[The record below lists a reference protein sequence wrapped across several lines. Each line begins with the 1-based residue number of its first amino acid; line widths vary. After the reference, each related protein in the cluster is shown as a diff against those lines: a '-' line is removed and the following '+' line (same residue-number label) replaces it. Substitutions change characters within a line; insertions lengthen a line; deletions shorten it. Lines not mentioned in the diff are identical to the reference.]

1 MSIIAN
7 MQSISKHP
15 LLTKE
20 KVYEQLNTILDPEL
34 AVGLVDLGLIYDV
47 SVAPVQKSD
56 GERLHVHILMTLT
69 TPGCPLAGMFDQ
81 MIKDGLADLPGIDPQ
96 QDITVELTF
105 DPPWIIDMMNPE
117 TKAGLGL

>member
-1 MSIIAN
+1 

-56 GERLHVHILMTLT
+56 GERLHAHILMTLT